1 MNERKTPLKLLSIII
16 PCLNE
21 EDSIAEIIARCQAAD
36 TLGLDIEILV
46 VDDGSQDRSP
56 NIVKDLEEKD
66 PQIRLVRQAR
76 NFGKGAAIRRGFSLA
91 MGDLM
96 LVQDADLEYDP
107 ADYPLLLEPLVQGA
121 ADVVYGS
128 RFRGDQPRR
137 LVYYWNGVANR
148 ILTGLSNAMTNINFS
163 DMECGYKVFH
173 RDVLERITLCENRF
187 GIEPEITAKI
197 CRLRPKL
204 RIYEVGI
211 RFWGRTYE
219 EGKKIGFMDGIRALY
234 CIIRYNLFT

>member
-1 MNERKTPLKLLSIII
+1 MTETESPLRMLSIII
-16 PCLNE
+16 PCFNE
-21 EDSIAEIIARCQAAD
+21 EDSIAEIIARCLAAD

-46 VDDGSQDRSP
+46 IDDGSRDRSP
-56 NIVKDLEEKD
+56 NIVKALQEKN
-66 PQIRLVRQAR
+66 PQIHLNRRSI
-76 NFGKGAAIRRGFSLA
+76 NHGKGAAIRRGFNMA
-91 MGDLM
+91 KGDLI
-96 LVQDADLEYDP
+96 LIQDADLEYDP
-107 ADYPLLLEPLVQGA
+107 IDYPRLLEPLVQEA

-163 DMECGYKVFH
+163 DMECGYKVFR
-173 RDVLERITLCENRF
+173 RDVLERITLRENRF

-234 CIIRYNLFT
+234 CIIRYNIFL